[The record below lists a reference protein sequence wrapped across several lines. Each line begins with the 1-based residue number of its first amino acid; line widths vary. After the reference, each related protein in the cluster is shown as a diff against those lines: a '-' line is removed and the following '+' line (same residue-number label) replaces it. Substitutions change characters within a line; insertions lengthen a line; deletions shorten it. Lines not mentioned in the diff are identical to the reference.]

1 MLIFQAILG
10 IALFA
15 ALAWLVSHDRARV
28 RWSVVGV
35 AFGAQV
41 VLALVLTGLLLIGMN
56 SDAGGLGLLTV
67 APLSLTHLF
76 GALALGGLLFLRIR
90 RVDARKAADARART
104 AAVFDLEG

>member
-1 MLIFQAILG
+1 MG
-10 IALFA
+10 ALRSVLLY
-15 ALAWLVSHDRARV
+15 ALCSLTVYW
-28 RWSVVGV
+28 
-35 AFGAQV
+35 
-41 VLALVLTGLLLIGMN
+41 VLALVLTGLLLVGMN

-76 GALALGGLLFLRIR
+76 GALALGGVLFLRIR